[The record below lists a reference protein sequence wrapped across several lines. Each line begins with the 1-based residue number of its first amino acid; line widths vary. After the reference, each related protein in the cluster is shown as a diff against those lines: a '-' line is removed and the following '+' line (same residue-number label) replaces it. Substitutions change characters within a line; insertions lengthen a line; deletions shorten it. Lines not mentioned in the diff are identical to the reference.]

1 MDTNMNKLIYQISI
15 KDIQVVATQELGRE
29 LSVQEIDLLQ
39 DRVANKIAW
48 YEVIAES
55 IDEMLIK
62 A

>member
-1 MDTNMNKLIYQISI
+1 MNKLIYQISI